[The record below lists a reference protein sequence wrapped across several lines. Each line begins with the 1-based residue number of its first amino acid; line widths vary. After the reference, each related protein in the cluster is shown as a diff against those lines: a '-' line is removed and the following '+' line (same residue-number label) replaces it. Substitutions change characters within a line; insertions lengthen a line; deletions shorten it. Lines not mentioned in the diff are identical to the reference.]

1 MYMTDLFIYKPVIYI
16 AGYKWYIYI
25 YIYMYIYIYIYMYIK
40 KEQKEYCYI
49 RWQSMCNY
57 YELHKLPHKIIP
69 LTIDDR
75 EKYTMR

>member
-1 MYMTDLFIYKPVIYI
+1 
-16 AGYKWYIYI
+16 
-25 YIYMYIYIYIYMYIK
+25 MYIK

-57 YELHKLPHKIIP
+57 YELHKLPQKIIP